1 MFSFIRVALIMVSLH
16 SNKTL
21 IRTTSYI
28 LSDPHELKLD
38 INNNKNDR
46 KLTNSGQL
54 NHPLVNGKWARTE
67 IKKEIEVFS

>member
-46 KLTNSGQL
+46 KLTNSKR
-54 NHPLVNGKWARTE
+54 VNNSLLTKKKGWGGVKTE
-67 IKKEIEVFS
+67 IRK